1 MKILIVE
8 KKKFLFQQLT
18 AEFTRG
24 NDLIFNVFSEFEA
37 LEVFQSEKPDLV
49 IMDAEEESINVL
61 EISARIRGKS
71 KSEENYFDSHTPI
84 LFIGTQDTYPEQAR
98 AEELGVTDFYSRT
111 FFTKDLKNLVRG
123 ITKGS
128 QPKRFDDVTV
138 LVVDDNDVTVEL
150 LKKVLIAEGIEVLNA
165 SNGIE
170 ALGLIAANQDKLDL
184 VLTDYS
190 MPKMDGLE
198 LCQKIRDDQ
207 RNENLPIIFLSGV
220 AEMDFI
226 IKIYKAG
233 ASDYLPKPFSKEEL
247 LARFNV
253 HLESR
258 RLTESLK
265 NKLAESKKH
274 DMVKNRLLG
283 ITSHD
288 LRSPL
293 NGIIGIA
300 QLLLEDEDLT
310 QNQTD
315 MVQLIN
321 QSGSF
326 LLEFIQELL
335 TLSKIYEEEKLQ
347 AAPFSLKQII
357 KSSIESNI
365 HSAFF
370 KKIVLFF
377 NNQAGDVIMNSEAKS
392 LLRILNNLITN
403 AIKFTKAK
411 GTVEVRLHPLQDAT
425 VKISVID
432 TGIGIEARFLPTL
445 FSDTANYLR
454 EGTNNEL
461 STGFGL
467 SIISELVKRL
477 GGTVEVES
485 TENKGSTFTISLP
498 QDVVL

>member
-24 NDLIFNVFSEFEA
+24 NDQIFNVFSEFEA
-37 LEVFQSEKPDLV
+37 LEVFQGEKPDLV
-49 IMDAEEESINVL
+49 IMDAEEETINVL
-61 EISARIRGKS
+61 EITARIRGKS

-84 LFIGTQDTYPEQAR
+84 LFIGTQDVYPDQAK

-111 FFTKDLKNLVRG
+111 FFTNDLKNLVRG
-123 ITKGS
+123 ITIGA
-128 QPKRFDDVTV
+128 QPRRFSDVTV

-150 LKKVLIAEGIEVLNA
+150 LKKVLIAEGITVLNA

-170 ALGLIAANQDKLDL
+170 ALGLIAANQDVLDL

-198 LCQKIRDDQ
+198 LCHKIREDQ
-207 RNENLPIIFLSGV
+207 RNQNLPIIFLSGV

-226 IKIYKAG
+226 IKIYRAG

-258 RLTESLK
+258 RLNQSLK
-265 NKLAESKKH
+265 DKLAESKKH

-300 QLLLEDEDLT
+300 KLLLEDEDLT
-310 QNQTD
+310 PSQAE

-321 QSGSF
+321 QSGDF

-347 AAPFSLKQII
+347 PNSFSLKQIV

-370 KKIVLFF
+370 KKIVLCF
-377 NNQAGDVIMNSEAKS
+377 NNQAGDVTMNSEAKS
-392 LLRILNNLITN
+392 LMRILNNLITN
-403 AIKFTKAK
+403 AIKFTKEK

-425 VKISVID
+425 VTISVID
-432 TGIGIEARFLPTL
+432 TGIGIAEEFLPTL
-445 FSDTANYLR
+445 FSGAKDYLR
-454 EGTNNEL
+454 EGTNHEQ

-467 SIISELVKRL
+467 SIISELIKRL
-477 GGTVEVES
+477 GGTVAVTS
-485 TENKGSTFTISLP
+485 KENEGSTFTITLP
-498 QDVVL
+498 QGVNS